1 MIFMKSIKQYI
12 IPIAAFCCL
21 TFAACDKLQDGF
33 DYNPSFYDN
42 KVNMSVYD
50 FMKSKPDMFSGMLEA
65 IDYVDKDPNFK
76 DVKEM
81 YTSTGNTFLLLH
93 NNALINLEDANSF
106 FVVNKILVTDPSS
119 PDYNKLL
126 NGTDWTQYDKQK
138 IADLLR
144 YHVMKGRQEYAN
156 LNSTPKWV
164 NTFAIS
170 ATNDSAKIHIYL
182 QGTRDGFLFINNY
195 AGAPSTFVEIK
206 PRTPNLLATNGVI
219 HVMNR
224 YATQPTRQII
234 ANNK

>member
-1 MIFMKSIKQYI
+1 MKSIKQYI
-12 IPIAAFCCL
+12 LPIAAFCCL

-33 DYNPSFYDN
+33 DYNRSIYDN
-42 KVNMSVYD
+42 KVDMSVYD
-50 FMKSKPDMFSGMLEA
+50 FMKSKPEMFSGMLGA
-65 IDYVDKDPNFK
+65 IDYVDQDANYK

-93 NNALINLEDANSF
+93 NTALINLEDANSYF
-106 FVVNKILVTDPSS
+106 NQYKILVTDPTS

-126 NGTDWTQYDKQK
+126 SGTDWSQYNRQV
-138 IADLLR
+138 IADFLR

-156 LNSTPKWV
+156 LNSTPRWV

-170 ATNDSAKIHIYL
+170 ATNDSARIHIYL

-195 AGAPSTFVEIK
+195 IGAISGWTEIR

-224 YATQPTRQII
+224 YAVQPTRQII

>member
-1 MIFMKSIKQYI
+1 MKSIKQYI
-12 IPIAAFCCL
+12 LPIAALCSL
-21 TFAACDKLQDGF
+21 TFAACNKLQDGF
-33 DYNPSFYDN
+33 DYNKSYYDN
-42 KVNMSVYD
+42 KVDMTVYD
-50 FMKSKPDMFSGMLEA
+50 FMKSKPELFSGMLAA
-65 IDYVDKDPNFK
+65 IDYVDQDANYK
-76 DVKEM
+76 DVKAM

-93 NNALINLEDANSF
+93 NTALINLEDANSYF
-106 FVVNKILVTDPSS
+106 MQKRFLVTDPTS
-119 PDYNKLL
+119 PDYNKTLA
-126 NGTDWTQYDKQK
+126 GTDWSQYKRED
-138 IADLLR
+138 IAELLR

-156 LNSTPKWV
+156 LNSTPRWV

-195 AGAPSTFVEIK
+195 IGAPSTFLEVK

-224 YATQPTRQII
+224 FAVEPTRQII

>member
-1 MIFMKSIKQYI
+1 MKSIKQYI
-12 IPIAAFCCL
+12 LPIAAFCCL
-21 TFAACDKLQDGF
+21 TLAACDKLQDGF
-33 DYNPSFYDN
+33 DYNQSFYDT

-50 FMKSKPDMFSGMLEA
+50 FMKSKPELFSGMLGA
-65 IDYVDKDPNFK
+65 IDYVDQDPKYK

-93 NNALINLEDANSF
+93 NTALTNLEDANSYF
-106 FVVNKILVTDPSS
+106 NLNKILVTDPAS

-126 NGTDWTQYDKQK
+126 SGTDWSQYNKQV

-144 YHVMKGRQEYAN
+144 YHVMKGRQEYAT
-156 LNSTPKWV
+156 LNSSPRWV
-164 NTFAIS
+164 HTFALS

-182 QGTRDGFLFINNY
+182 QGTREGYLFINNY
-195 AGAPSTFVEIK
+195 IGAISGWTEIR

-224 YATQPTRQII
+224 FAVQPTRQII